1 MKLVSTGLKSKQIQT
16 DRLNELY
23 ARDAGS
29 EFAAWYLLYGSAA
42 AQLTQD
48 GQELTATVTLN
59 GVETDIVIKLNGAP
73 AGTSTVAG
81 AEDNRVRLS
90 MTVECDQDGDIY
102 DDDCLAL
109 PGEDDDDDMVARYTI
124 FLEQISPDISAG
136 ITALY
141 DELPKEFEL
150 IPGSVTSPDG
160 SLIAIESVTPT
171 NIGSEDRE
179 IWKWDFSASPIQFQQ
194 GEIKQFTFE
203 ATIEDDDGR
212 YCNGVFAKMESLPN
226 GKSARTCHG
235 VVGTDPPDGC
245 HGGGAHL
252 IKYADRN
259 LALPNVNTVV
269 TYIFSVEN
277 IEKNTLHVEDI
288 KDVLLPDGFKYC
300 SPSFPPDDPLL
311 SCDPPIM
318 WKIADEPF
326 DPVSGDFTDISG
338 FTVYPDPQQTFLT
351 ADDRWELFWD
361 GPGGAGWQLKKA
373 GNPGDNLI
381 MRFQAHVT
389 PGVSGTYYNEAFAN
403 VDCSAPSSL
412 IADAV
417 TSKSEYCASYS
428 WPTGGVVVPAYEVS
442 SASGGL
448 TAQGIVVITG
458 DGTSQLTSW
467 HVN

>member
-1 MKLVSTGLKSKQIQT
+1 
-16 DRLNELY
+16 
-23 ARDAGS
+23 
-29 EFAAWYLLYGSAA
+29 
-42 AQLTQD
+42 
-48 GQELTATVTLN
+48 
-59 GVETDIVIKLNGAP
+59 
-73 AGTSTVAG
+73 
-81 AEDNRVRLS
+81 
-90 MTVECDQDGDIY
+90 
-102 DDDCLAL
+102 
-109 PGEDDDDDMVARYTI
+109 
-124 FLEQISPDISAG
+124 
-136 ITALY
+136 
-141 DELPKEFEL
+141 
-150 IPGSVTSPDG
+150 
-160 SLIAIESVTPT
+160 
-171 NIGSEDRE
+171 
-179 IWKWDFSASPIQFQQ
+179 
-194 GEIKQFTFE
+194 
-203 ATIEDDDGR
+203 
-212 YCNGVFAKMESLPN
+212 
-226 GKSARTCHG
+226 
-235 VVGTDPPDGC
+235 
-245 HGGGAHL
+245 
-252 IKYADRN
+252 
-259 LALPNVNTVV
+259 
-269 TYIFSVEN
+269 
-277 IEKNTLHVEDI
+277 
-288 KDVLLPDGFKYC
+288 
-300 SPSFPPDDPLL
+300 
-311 SCDPPIM
+311 M

-361 GPGGAGWQLKKA
+361 GPGGSGWQLKKA

>member
-1 MKLVSTGLKSKQIQT
+1 MRKKEGGFIFILVLMLLAVGGLLIPPSLKLVSTGLKSKQIQT

-90 MTVECDQDGDIY
+90 MTVECDQDGDGY

-109 PGEDDDDDMVARYTI
+109 PGEDDDDDDDDDDMVARYTI

-141 DELPKEFEL
+141 DEVPKEFEL

-226 GKSARTCHG
+226 EKSARTSHV

-252 IKYADRN
+252 IKYADKN

-277 IEKNTLHVEDI
+277 IEKTLYTSRTS
-288 KDVLLPDGFKYC
+288 KMYC
-300 SPSFPPDDPLL
+300 PRMGLN
-311 SCDPPIM
+311 
-318 WKIADEPF
+318 IAAQ
-326 DPVSGDFTDISG
+326 VSHPT
-338 FTVYPDPQQTFLT
+338 T
-351 ADDRWELFWD
+351 RCC
-361 GPGGAGWQLKKA
+361 
-373 GNPGDNLI
+373 
-381 MRFQAHVT
+381 RVT
-389 PGVSGTYYNEAFAN
+389 PQCGR
-403 VDCSAPSSL
+403 
-412 IADAV
+412 
-417 TSKSEYCASYS
+417 
-428 WPTGGVVVPAYEVS
+428 
-442 SASGGL
+442 
-448 TAQGIVVITG
+448 
-458 DGTSQLTSW
+458 
-467 HVN
+467 